1 MALMSEGQAAKTHAT
16 ERWVLVTGGSRG
28 IGRAAALQLADRGW
42 NVVVGYLRDQRAA
55 DEVAHEIGARGRG
68 VLLAQHNVAN
78 ADECATLVRQVQA
91 ECGMLQGFVHCAGLG
106 ALSPVL
112 DTRPGRWQLAWDSHV
127 GALLHLLQAARPIL
141 VPGAGV
147 VALSSLGARSVL
159 PGYASIAAA
168 KGALETLVRYL
179 AFEFAAQDV
188 HVNAVCGGPVD
199 TDSLRSFA
207 SFAQL
212 EAESSRRACRR
223 LGTPDDLAPV
233 IAFLVSPEAR
243 WLRGQVIVVDGGFS
257 LT

>member
-1 MALMSEGQAAKTHAT
+1 MSEEGAGKTRVT
-16 ERWVLVTGGSRG
+16 DRWVLVTGGSRG
-28 IGRAAALQLADRGW
+28 IGRAAALELAGRGW
-42 NVVVGYLRDQRAA
+42 NVVVGYLRDQRSAE
-55 DEVAHEIGARGRG
+55 EVAQEIGARGRRA
-68 VLLAQHNVAN
+68 LLAPHNVVRS
-78 ADECATLVRQVQA
+78 DECAALVKKVRD
-91 ECGMLQGFVHCAGLG
+91 ECGTLEGLVHCAGLG

-127 GALLHLLQAARPIL
+127 GALLHLLAAAREIL

-147 VALSSLGARSVL
+147 VALSSLGAHAVL

-179 AFEFAAQDV
+179 AVELAEQDV

-212 EAESSRRACRR
+212 EAECARRPCGR
-223 LGTPDDLAPV
+223 LGTPEDLAPV
-233 IAFLVSPEAR
+233 IAFLLSPEAR

-257 LT
+257 LV